1 MIPRLKY
8 HFEPAKG
15 WINDPNG
22 LVYFNGMYHA
32 FFQHYPHAPHWGP
45 MHWGHT
51 VSKNLIDWEELP
63 IALYPD
69 KEYEQQK
76 DGGGCFSGSA
86 VVCEGVLYLFYTS
99 VSKEL
104 GQTQSVAM
112 SRDGV
117 HFEKYENNPVIR
129 SFPEDGS
136 GDFRDPKVTEID
148 GIYYMV
154 VGSGRDDVAKILLYR
169 SDNLL
174 DWAYIGVLFEG
185 AEYGKVAECPDLF
198 PLGDK
203 YVLMFSNLKTL
214 CSEFI
219 YGDFDGR
226 KFTPISSQRIENG
239 PCFYAPQSFLDPAGR
254 RIVIGWLYSW
264 AKTVEEGAEYAG
276 ALTIPRELTITANG
290 KLRLFPVSEA
300 AKLLAQRDE
309 AVQADRHGVVMHPAA
324 LNPDTPAKPLE
335 YRGDIKSI
343 DILRDTKTIE
353 VFINKGETSFS
364 YWI

>member
-1 MIPRLKY
+1 MRPRLQY
-8 HFEPAKG
+8 HFEPKTG
-15 WINDPNG
+15 WMNDPNG

-45 MHWGHT
+45 MHWGHA

-69 KEYEQQK
+69 KEYEHQEG
-76 DGGGCFSGSA
+76 GGGCFSGSA
-86 VVCEGVLYLFYTS
+86 IVRDGVLYLIYTS
-99 VSKEL
+99 VSKAL

-112 SRDGV
+112 SNDGV

-129 SFPEDGS
+129 NFPADGS
-136 GDFRDPKVTEID
+136 ADFRDPKVTEID

-154 VGSGRDDVAKILLYR
+154 VGSGKDGVAKILLYR

-174 DWAYIGVLFEG
+174 EWAYVGVLFEG
-185 AEYGKVAECPDLF
+185 AEYGNVAECPDFF
-198 PLGDK
+198 PFGDK
-203 YVLMFSNLKTL
+203 YVLMFSNLATL
-214 CSEFI
+214 GTEFL
-219 YGDFDGR
+219 YGDFDGQR
-226 KFTPISSQRIENG
+226 FTPISCHRIEHG
-239 PCFYAPQSFLDPAGR
+239 PCFYAPQSFLDPNGR

-264 AKTVEEGAEYAG
+264 KKACDEGADYAG
-276 ALTIPRELTITANG
+276 ALTIPRELTISADG

-300 AKLLAQRDE
+300 KHLLVQQDE
-309 AVQADRHGVVMHPAA
+309 MVQADEHGIVMHPAA

-335 YRGDIKSI
+335 YRGDVQSV

-353 VFINKGETSFS
+353 VFVNRGEASFS